1 MAAVGATEE
10 NRQLVA
16 DQFAAAVSEDG
27 WPIDQARSVLLVAP
41 GREPSDAATL
51 RGHGVANRLA
61 VRASRVAALQT
72 ERVSVS
78 REAGVGKVSEGRVEG
93 APWRS
98 LENQNW
104 PFRGLGK
111 HLALQTPLTIPFSGG
126 QVYIIGGARSP

>member
-1 MAAVGATEE
+1 MLPKNVDDFFQLAT
-10 NRQLVA
+10 A
-16 DQFAAAVSEDG
+16 TGEDRWAIG
-27 WPIDQARSVLLVAP
+27 EARRVLLVVP
-41 GREPSDAATL
+41 GRKPSDAATL
-51 RGHGVANRLA
+51 RGHGAANRLA
-61 VRASRVAALQT
+61 VRASRVGALQT

-78 REAGVGKVSEGRVEG
+78 SEAGVGKVSEGRVEG

-126 QVYIIGGARSP
+126 QVYTIGEARSP